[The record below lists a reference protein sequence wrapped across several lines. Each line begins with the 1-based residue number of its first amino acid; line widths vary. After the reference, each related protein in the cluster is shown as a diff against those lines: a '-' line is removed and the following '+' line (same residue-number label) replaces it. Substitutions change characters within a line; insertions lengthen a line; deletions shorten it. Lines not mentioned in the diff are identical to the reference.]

1 MDGALS
7 YHNGL
12 LEQGYSEE
20 EALEHTQR
28 YFPDFSLDGRK
39 PDPAP
44 PPGFEAIPSEPKPVD
59 EKIVVETP
67 IVDFDRIKFKT
78 AQYFDTTVD
87 SIKENKKLVIGISGA
102 IAALLLI
109 YIVLQIPASTHPIEG
124 AWTKADGQV
133 FNFDIDGSFSDG
145 TGNDATWE
153 VDDDEVT
160 IITEIN
166 GNSGKIVVKQILKY
180 GFSDDEQAI
189 WMSWLN
195 QEVDG
200 EEIDSEV
207 TCILL
212 VKDSKSY
219 SSDAGKYESETP
231 SWCLEKEM

>member
-44 PPGFEAIPSEPKPVD
+44 PPGFDAIPSEPKPVD
-59 EKIVVETP
+59 EKDVVETP
-67 IVDFDRIKFKT
+67 VVDFDRIKFKT

-87 SIKENKKLVIGISGA
+87 SIKENKKLAIGISGA

-153 VDDDEVT
+153 VDDEEVT

-166 GNSGKIVVKQILKY
+166 GNSGQIIVKQILKY
-180 GFSDDEQAI
+180 GFSDDEQAM

-200 EEIDSEV
+200 EEVDSEV

-212 VKDSKSY
+212 IKDSNSY

-231 SWCLEKEM
+231 SWCSEEEM